1 MQDPSSKKQSPKKKL
16 FQRGWFWILI
26 GLILLVVLFF
36 CMLPIGIDYG
46 IEAYLKNQGA
56 DQVNIEDVDFN
67 PLTGRLTLT
76 NLSVIIGAQ
85 TALQI
90 PEATFKIQWTPFV
103 RKRFVLERFTISD
116 TLITVEELE
125 NSNWRIG
132 GITLPQSKE
141 TSEPSS
147 WNFSFQE
154 ATVINSRVKLISAR
168 LKSQL
173 IIEKA
178 KLLKLTSWLQEDNAR
193 LELSG
198 KLNDAPMQLQMDV
211 SPFGSE
217 MVVAGLIKLSG
228 LNLKPFAQLL
238 QPQINTL
245 EGRVDVDLKIDTR
258 HANDNG
264 LKHHQEGPVRLHQV
278 RTQIG
283 DIKLSKE
290 DLTWEGGIRIDIPQS
305 QEALKINAEGRMD
318 GSMLSLAIENENLKI
333 QEDNFNW
340 KGKVNYA
347 QDQTNQDI
355 KADGEFSVE
364 DVKLES
370 PAFNLSENKL
380 TWNGALEFSAK
391 TKTDDQRFISNGALE
406 GSKLRVVVPDHKLT
420 FEHQGLSWKGRL
432 DTGEINDYSAL
443 KAETDVILKDFQIL
457 HSETEQRLLDTNQI
471 DLQAIKIDGLNSV
484 TLLVVV
490 LNELALLAERESAPS
505 PEADSTPLR
514 IQDIKFEN
522 VQLSQQKNLAIETVQ
537 LTGVKGFLHRD
548 REGKW
553 PAIDRLASI
562 RSDASSG
569 DQTRRAKTDTQ
580 TNKKSD
586 KLDYR
591 IGQINIAGDSG
602 LQFKDERASP
612 AFAMVLSIVE
622 ASLANIDSSRPQQPV
637 SVKLLVSDKK
647 DARISLDGTM
657 QPLAEKLSLD
667 WVGKV
672 QALELPPL
680 SPFAIQNTG
689 YRFVSGELQADVPV
703 KINQNQLDGNID
715 LILFNPK
722 VERVKAEPTPEENQG
737 KIKISVPLDSAL
749 KLMRDKQN
757 NVRLNIPISGNINDP
772 EFSIADAVNKVLV
785 KTLQTSAL
793 SYLKFALGPY
803 GIGLAVAE
811 QVITGNARIRLN
823 PIAFEPGSDQL
834 DAAAID
840 YIQRVSTIMREYPEI
855 QVSVCGVA
863 TESDRA
869 LVTGR
874 SDAQSTA
881 KSDEANT
888 ALLTLADQR
897 SAQVQNQLN
906 NAHGITAKRIIDC
919 KPVVDKNAD
928 AKPRVDLDI

>member
-198 KLNDAPMQLQMDV
+198 KLNDAPMQLQLDI

-217 MVVAGLIKLSG
+217 MAVLGQIKLTG
-228 LNLKPFAQLL
+228 LNLIPFGALL
-238 QPQINTL
+238 QP
-245 EGRVDVDLKIDTR
+245 DVDRLQGRIDMDINIET
-258 HANDNG
+258 
-264 LKHHQEGPVRLHQV
+264 HQSAE
-278 RTQIG
+278 
-283 DIKLSKE
+283 K
-290 DLTWEGGIRIDIPQS
+290 GIRHYQKGLVKLRQIHTQSADLDWLNENLAWDGAIRVNIPQT
-305 QEALKINAEGRMD
+305 QEALVINAEGQLK
-318 GSMLSLAIENENLKI
+318 GSKSYLRIVNDSLNIQQDNLSWRGKI
-333 QEDNFNW
+333 NVEQ
-340 KGKVNYA
+340 G
-347 QDQTNQDI
+347 QTRQNI
-355 KADGEFSVE
+355 KADGQINVE
-364 DVKLES
+364 DLKIES
-370 PAFNLSENKL
+370 PQLSLAEEKLIWKGALQLDTKAETEGQRIITDGALDGNQLQVALKENKL
-380 TWNGALEFSAK
+380 ILN
-391 TKTDDQRFISNGALE
+391 
-406 GSKLRVVVPDHKLT
+406 
-420 FEHQGLSWKGRL
+420 HQGLSWKGRL
-432 DTGEINDYSAL
+432 DSGEKGDFSLL
-443 KAETDVILKDFQIL
+443 KAEADVILKDFQIL

-637 SVKLLVSDKK
+637 SVKLLVSDKE
-647 DARISLDGTM
+647 DARLSLDGTM